1 MVKSGV
7 AVFFFLFCLAL
18 TQSLAAADD
27 AKAPSPPSPAHPGFS
42 WWHPDPKLIKCMGD
56 YRAAAGTCYHEV
68 CVSFW
73 TRKVAIQED
82 CCKAIVQLDEDCSS
96 AVFSR
101 FNNPFFQLLLKE
113 YCSNKGEGSS
123 PAPPKATPAPPKA

>member
-7 AVFFFLFCLAL
+7 AVFFLLLGLAL
-18 TQSLAAADD
+18 TQCMATDD
-27 AKAPSPPSPAHPGFS
+27 AKSPSPPTPAHPGFS

-56 YRAAAGTCYHEV
+56 YRAAAGTCYREV

-73 TRKVAIQED
+73 TQKVTIQED
-82 CCKAIVQLDEDCSS
+82 CCKAIVQLDGDCSS

-113 YCSNKGEGSS
+113 HCSNKGESS
-123 PAPPKATPAPPKA
+123 APAPPKATPSPPKA